1 MGWEA
6 FIRHVVDDEPIAA
19 DISAGLRDVALAKAC
34 QASLDEE
41 RWVPM
46 SRFV

>member
-6 FIRHVVDDEPIAA
+6 FIRHVADDQPLAA
-19 DISAGLRDVALAKAC
+19 DIAAGLRDVALGKAC
-34 QASLDEE
+34 QASVDEGC
-41 RWVPM
+41 WVPI